1 MERGLASSC
10 AGSCVASSLKLKFLV
25 GVVTEEVGVVGGRV
39 EVDVG
44 GVVTVIVDGGGD
56 LGVVVESWCS
66 APGRVSVFEADIQH
80 LSYCECFY
88 NNIFRIYIVDDKGN
102 VVHNIYRH
110 TDLYILWTTRILWA
124 TQWIM

>member
-1 MERGLASSC
+1 MYSMERGRASSC

-66 APGRVSVFEADIQH
+66 ALG
-80 LSYCECFY
+80 
-88 NNIFRIYIVDDKGN
+88 
-102 VVHNIYRH
+102 
-110 TDLYILWTTRILWA
+110 
-124 TQWIM
+124 